1 MFRTK
6 HIAGSGFRVFDGGGG
21 DDDAMSGM
29 IGADRDRARAQS
41 NDSDRAQSNDRR
53 KSGEIAPESETG
65 FETGVG
71 LRTGLETGVG
81 LGLDVFGRLANT
93 STTHIHRS
101 PPAKQRNKLDRI
113 AQTNHRQCH
122 SRIQRHP
129 DHGRNGQEDSGDDDG
144 FGDNEFKGAEGNR
157 DGVTG
162 GADTSHGVSYLASED
177 DACMQWM
184 HQHTL
189 LTATERHVAMA
200 ASTKVPSFH
209 TSHHFTQLFHT
220 HIIIIVILLVGYT

>member
-1 MFRTK
+1 M
-6 HIAGSGFRVFDGGGG
+6 
-21 DDDAMSGM
+21 
-29 IGADRDRARAQS
+29 
-41 NDSDRAQSNDRR
+41 
-53 KSGEIAPESETG
+53 
-65 FETGVG
+65 
-71 LRTGLETGVG
+71 
-81 LGLDVFGRLANT
+81 DVFGRLPNT

-113 AQTNHRQCH
+113 AQTNHRSQCH

-129 DHGRNGQEDSGDDDG
+129 DHGRNGQEDSGDDDS
-144 FGDNEFKGAEGNR
+144 FGEYEFKR
-157 DGVTG
+157 DGGTGGGGTG
-162 GADTSHGVSYLASED
+162 GADTLHGVTYLASED

-200 ASTKVPSFH
+200 ASSKVPSFH